1 MVDLSIM
8 EVPDFDPNKVN
19 QNQNTQTEWPKSF
32 PKTTIGL
39 ERKNV
44 FTDDNYEYL
53 PGALDSIKNNQIV
66 WSKGDPTWDI

>member
-53 PGALDSIKNNQIV
+53 PGALDSIKNLRLKQ
-66 WSKGDPTWDI
+66 